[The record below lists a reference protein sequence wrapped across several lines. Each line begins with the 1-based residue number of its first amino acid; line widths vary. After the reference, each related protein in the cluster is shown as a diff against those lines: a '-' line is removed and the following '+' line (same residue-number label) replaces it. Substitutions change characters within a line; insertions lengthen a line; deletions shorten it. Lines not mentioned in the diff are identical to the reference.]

1 MLSFRHNRLSIY
13 EDIHVHKG
21 NMGFRKL
28 KLHNYTTKLL
38 SLFKVYLY
46 SALWISF
53 LLRGK
58 HLDGEH

>member
-13 EDIHVHKG
+13 ADIHVHKG

-38 SLFKVYLY
+38 SLFLGVFVFCSLDQF
-46 SALWISF
+46 SF
-53 LLRGK
+53 KGK
-58 HLDGEH
+58 TS